1 MPRRSERTDSGRA
14 SRVPAGRIERLMR
27 LSVAAGGMAASAAA
41 EGARRWW
48 TGETASVT
56 NALLNPKSA
65 ERLAKS
71 LARMRGAA
79 MKMGQLLSLEGG
91 AVLPPQFADVL
102 AVLQDSA
109 HTMSTAQLHAL
120 LGREYG
126 RGWRERF
133 IDFDEEPI
141 AAASIGQVH
150 RVIAVDARELALKV
164 QFPGIARSVASDVD
178 NMASL
183 LRVGRIVPEGFD
195 IRPLVAA
202 VKHQL
207 LRETDYLEEAAGL
220 NRFRAALAD
229 DPHVLV
235 PAAHLD
241 LTTKRILAMDFI
253 TGVPLGD
260 YAASDAP
267 QTRRDEIGIIV
278 QRVVL
283 RELFELG
290 WMQSDPNLA
299 NFFYQPELRRLALL
313 DFGST
318 VPVSAVLSDRYR
330 RMMNAA
336 IDRDQDRVAGLTIE
350 FGWVEADERPDRIE
364 GLADLII
371 LACEPLRARGT
382 YDFGASDLPQ
392 RVQAVSFDLAFN
404 RGLLRPPPPEL
415 VFIHRKL
422 AGSYLIC
429 ARLRARVP
437 SGRMAREFLG

>member
-1 MPRRSERTDSGRA
+1 MPRQTDKRDSGRI
-14 SRVPAGRIERLMR
+14 SRVPAGRVERFVR
-27 LSVAAGGMAASAAA
+27 LGVAAGGMAASAAA
-41 EGARRWW
+41 ESARRWW
-48 TGETASVT
+48 TGETAGIADT
-56 NALLNPKSA
+56 LLNPKSA

-126 RGWRERF
+126 RGWRDRF

-150 RVIAVDARELALKV
+150 RAIALDARELALKV
-164 QFPGIARSVASDVD
+164 QFPGIARSVTSDVD

-183 LRVGRIVPEGFD
+183 LRVARVVPEGFD
-195 IRPLVAA
+195 MRPLIAA

-220 NRFRAALAD
+220 NRFRTALAD

-241 LTTKRILAMDFI
+241 LTTKRVLAMDFV
-253 TGVPLGD
+253 TGEPLGD

-267 QTRRDEIGIIV
+267 QRRRDEIGGIV

-299 NFFYQPELRRLALL
+299 NFFYQPELHRLVLL

-318 VPVSAVLSDRYR
+318 VPVTAAVSDRYR

-336 IDRDQDRVAGLTIE
+336 IARDHDRVAALTIE
-350 FGWVEADERPDRIE
+350 FGWVEVDERPDRIV
-364 GLADLII
+364 GLAELII
-371 LACEPLRARGT
+371 LACEPLRARGA